1 MCRLHPELLE
11 GSCPATME
19 KVDLVPVPDEE
30 ILQGSDFQTRLLT
43 ADVISI
49 QARVRGFIT
58 RKSKTTETSLREK
71 AHTGK
76 HSPEEEYRLTYN
88 IYKKDF
94 EQFDANG
101 NGSLDRREL
110 KDMLQLQLGREPT
123 EKQVNKLLK
132 SMDFDDDGRVTLEE
146 YIKVVFSG

>member
-1 MCRLHPELLE
+1 
-11 GSCPATME
+11 ME